1 MKFLKNF
8 FDVEI
13 KLYIPFQDTLAC
25 LASDEIKLASLKTR
39 HDDIGEMDGAPDVE
53 GAVASA
59 VKKAIISQV
68 SSNNR
73 IKFIIIWQINFN
85 FPYI

>member
-1 MKFLKNF
+1 M
-8 FDVEI
+8 
-13 KLYIPFQDTLAC
+13 
-25 LASDEIKLASLKTR
+25 KTR

-73 IKFIIIWQINFN
+73 IKFIIIWQLFSIHLIEFMNIFGVLLIAACQN
-85 FPYI
+85 QRH

>member
-1 MKFLKNF
+1 M
-8 FDVEI
+8 
-13 KLYIPFQDTLAC
+13 
-25 LASDEIKLASLKTR
+25 KTR

-73 IKFIIIWQINFN
+73 IKFIIIWQIQFSIHLIEFINIFGVLLIAACQN
-85 FPYI
+85 QRH